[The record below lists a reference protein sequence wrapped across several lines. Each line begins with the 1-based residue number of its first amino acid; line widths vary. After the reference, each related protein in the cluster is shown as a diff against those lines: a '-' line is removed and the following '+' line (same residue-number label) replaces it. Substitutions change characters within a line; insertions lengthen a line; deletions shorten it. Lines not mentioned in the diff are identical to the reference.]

1 MRFVLAENRSGESI
15 SWEQDLAGTPFAR
28 SVSQAVETIAAEP
41 SDGGT
46 KVTLTIRRK
55 LKGTAKM
62 GAALVARG
70 QRKQLDE
77 ALNRLERRFEK

>member
-1 MRFVLAENRSGESI
+1 MRYRLAENRIGEFI

-28 SVSQAVETIAAEP
+28 SVLQAVEAIQAEP
-41 SDGGT
+41 ADGGT

-62 GAALVARG
+62 GSLLVARG
-70 QRKQLDE
+70 QRKELDE
-77 ALNRLERRFEK
+77 ALRRLERRFEN